1 MTLEQFY
8 NASNYIEDF
17 DWLIKRKA
25 VLSFSRPN
33 TYEVCNE
40 ILNSINDKNNYLI
53 EYNKVKSLI
62 ESLST
67 EEQMLLKYRYRNGW
81 TVDKVSEITSKSER
95 TLVRKY
101 TRIAKILMKG
111 GVEIN
116 GRRTTTKPN

>member
-17 DWLIKRKA
+17 DWIIKRKA

-33 TYEVCNE
+33 TYEACNE

-53 EYNKVKSLI
+53 EYNKVKSII

-81 TVDKVSEITSKSER
+81 TVDKVSEITGKSER